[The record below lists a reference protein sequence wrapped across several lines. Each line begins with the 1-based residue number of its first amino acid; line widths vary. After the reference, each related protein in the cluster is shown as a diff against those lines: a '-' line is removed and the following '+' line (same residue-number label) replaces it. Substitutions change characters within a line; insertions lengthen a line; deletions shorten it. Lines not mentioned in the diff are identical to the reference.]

1 MICRA
6 MVASGKADD
15 THASRFAC
23 NDAIDAVFDN
33 DALVRERVHCRGC
46 MEKEVRRRLPICDQI
61 S

>member
-1 MICRA
+1 MIRRA

-33 DALVRERVHCRGC
+33 DALVRECVHRRGC
-46 MEKEVRRRLPICDQI
+46 MEKEIRGWLSICDQI